1 MSATLSPN
9 HSPRVRRRGS
19 ARRPRAVSHLP
30 PFSQESHDAALY
42 AIRHYLK
49 GRTSYDTFPV
59 SFRLI
64 VLDSKLEVK
73 KALQCLL
80 LNGVVS
86 APLWNSEKSCFAGM
100 FTVSDIIHLIQYYY
114 KCSSYDA
121 AAADVETFRLESL
134 RDIERQLGVDPPPLL
149 REHPSASLYD
159 AAKRLIQTHA
169 RRLPLLDNDTET
181 GHEVIVSILT
191 QYRLLKFISLNCGKE
206 IQQLHMPL
214 RKLGIGTYVNPPPIP
229 PDGEKPEDYNPFH
242 PIATAT
248 MDTPVFDVVHMFSE
262 RGISAVPIVDE
273 EGIVV
278 NLYETVDVIT
288 LVRLGAYQS
297 LDLTI
302 SEALNQRSPDFPG
315 VVICTASDSLG
326 TLMQLIKKRRVHRL
340 VVVEGEGRLL
350 GIITLSDVLRYLIGE
365 VAIGEANLEHSVPS
379 TDPTPTPDP
388 AHAPSEPSTAPEP
401 AGTVEASAS
410 TAESAPEVPPAP
422 VPPQEE
428 KQEEKQEAEQ
438 QQEAEQKQE
447 KQEAPTA
454 EGEPAAVPPE

>member
-1 MSATLSPN
+1 MNVTLSPTG
-9 HSPRVRRRGS
+9 SPRVRRRGS
-19 ARRPRAVSHLP
+19 TRRPRAGSHLP
-30 PFSQESHDAALY
+30 PFTQESHEAALN
-42 AIRHYLK
+42 AIRTYLK

-64 VLDSKLEVK
+64 VLDSKLEVR

-86 APLWNSEKSCFAGM
+86 APLWNSEKSRFAGM

-114 KCSSYDA
+114 RSSSYDA

-134 RDIERQLGVDPPPLL
+134 RDIEKQLGVAPPPLL
-149 REHPSASLYD
+149 GEHPSATLFD
-159 AAKRLIQTHA
+159 AAKLLIQTHA
-169 RRLPLLDNDTET
+169 RRVPLLDTDTET

-191 QYRLLKFISLNCGKE
+191 QYRLLKFISINCGRE
-206 IQQLHMPL
+206 IQQLHLPL
-214 RKLGIGTYVNPPPIP
+214 RRLGIGTYVNPPPLSP
-229 PDGEKPEDYNPFH
+229 NGERPEGYNPFH
-242 PIATAT
+242 PISTAT
-248 MDTPVFDVVHMFSE
+248 LDTTVFDVVHMFSE

-315 VVICTASDSLG
+315 VVICTGSDSLG

-340 VVVEGEGRLL
+340 VVVEGEEEERRGGKKGRLL
-350 GIITLSDVLRYLIGE
+350 GIITLSDVLRYLVGNVI
-365 VAIGEANLEHSVPS
+365 IGEAHH
-379 TDPTPTPDP
+379 DPPL
-388 AHAPSEPSTAPEP
+388 APSEPPATPDTAQ
-401 AGTVEASAS
+401 
-410 TAESAPEVPPAP
+410 SAPPLDASPVVEERTAADEIPPNLAP
-422 VPPQEE
+422 AAVAADPPPQEA
-428 KQEEKQEAEQ
+428 EEK
-438 QQEAEQKQE
+438 
-447 KQEAPTA
+447 TA
-454 EGEPAAVPPE
+454 VDEE